1 MSKFLMWRRTR
12 DREFSVELQSH
23 LDMHIA
29 DNIREGMT
37 PEEARRQALVA
48 LGGVEQTKERYRAAL
63 TFRWI
68 DALVKDI
75 QFGLRTLRRSSGFTT
90 LAIVTL
96 AVGIAATNTA
106 FTIMN
111 AVMIRSLP
119 FDEAER
125 LVEIGAVTP
134 GDGDTSM
141 SYADFKDWERS
152 IRAFTGIAASQTGT
166 MNVSDD
172 ERAPERFFGTYVSAQ
187 NFSLLRTKPVLGRDF
202 LPEEDRPGGPPVAI
216 ISFRLW
222 KGRYAGDP
230 RVLGRVIRVNARPAT
245 IVGVMPEGMEFPAN
259 TAIWQPLALTPGIA
273 DQPRDARTLGV
284 FGRLADGVSAADA
297 TIELDRITAAL
308 AKDFPQ
314 TNKDTRARIERL
326 RPGIGAPWIV
336 VFGALMSAVGLLL
349 LVSCVNVANLLLARA
364 AHRGR
369 EVSIRA
375 SLGATRWRIV
385 RQLLVESLILAVAA
399 GLVAL
404 PLSAAALRLFVS
416 LTDEIGRPHW
426 MDFSMDANVFMF
438 LSAVCLGTAVVSGLA
453 PSLQLSRAGAN
464 DMLKK
469 SAGRTVTSTK
479 WTRRLSGALVVVEV
493 VLTVVLVA
501 GAAAMMRYYSAQMDV
516 TRDVDTSRMLTMNL
530 RLPNETYPTAA
541 ERAAFYRRLEERL
554 GSMRNTSAI
563 AVAGAAPFLRQ
574 SSRGMSVDGHLPAE
588 GERLPMVDVLN
599 VGPRYFETLGL
610 GVTRGRDLREEDR
623 APGREAVV
631 VDQRF
636 IDRFFPQRE
645 PLGASVSLI
654 VDRTARPVT
663 IVGVVP
669 ALGVSDM
676 GSARPLVYRPFEND
690 PPPNMTLVAR
700 VRTEGDAAPIA
711 AVLREEVRRLD
722 PDLPL
727 YDVRTLNDVLSWL
740 LWANRVFGGMFAIF
754 AGIAVLVATVG
765 IYGVVSFATAQRT
778 QEIGIRMA
786 LGAPRARLWWTMMA
800 SRIAQVA
807 IGLGVGVVAAFVLL
821 GLMGGLLVGGFGQD
835 PLTLAASGGF
845 LFLVSV
851 VSMLWP
857 VWRATSRSPVVA
869 LRYE

>member
-1 MSKFLMWRRTR
+1 MWKRRTT
-12 DREFSVELQSH
+12 RERELSAELQSH
-23 LDMHIA
+23 LEMHIA
-29 DNIREGMT
+29 DNIRGGM
-37 PEEARRQALVA
+37 PPGEARRQALIA
-48 LGGVEQTKERYRAAL
+48 LGGVEPARERYRD
-63 TFRWI
+63 TFRFAWL
-68 DALVKDI
+68 DGLLKDI
-75 QFGLRTLRRSSGFTT
+75 QFGLRAMRRSAGFTA

-111 AVMIRSLP
+111 TVMFRELP
-119 FDEAER
+119 FDEAGR

-134 GDGDTSM
+134 EDGDASM

-152 IRAFTGIAASQTGT
+152 ARKFSGMAASQTAT

-172 ERAPERFFGTYVSAQ
+172 EMAPERFSGTYTSA
-187 NFSLLRTKPVLGRDF
+187 NTFSLLRTKPALGRDF
-202 LPEEDRPGGPPVAI
+202 VPDEDRPGGPPVAI
-216 ISFRLW
+216 ISFRMW
-222 KGRYAGDP
+222 KQRYSGDP
-230 RVLGRVIRVNARPAT
+230 RVLGRVVRVNARPAT
-245 IVGVMPEGMEFPAN
+245 VVGVMPEGMEFPMN
-259 TAIWQPLALTPGIA
+259 TAIWQPLALMPGIA
-273 DQPRDARTLGV
+273 AQRRDARTLGV
-284 FGRLADGVSAADA
+284 FGRLADGVSAAEA
-297 TIELDRITAAL
+297 TADLDRIAASL

-314 TNKDTRARIERL
+314 TNSGTRARIERL
-326 RPGIGAPWIV
+326 RPGVGGPLMV
-336 VFGALMSAVGLLL
+336 VFGALMSAVSLLL

-364 AHRGR
+364 AHRAR

-385 RQLLVESLILAVAA
+385 RQLLVESLMLAFAA

-426 MDFSMDANVFMF
+426 MNFSMDATDFAF
-438 LSAVCLGTAVVSGLA
+438 LSAVCLGTAVLFGLA
-453 PSLQLSRAGAN
+453 PSLQLSRAGTN
-464 DMLKK
+464 DLLKK
-469 SAGRTVTSTK
+469 SAGRTATSGK
-479 WTRRLSGALVVVEV
+479 WMQRWSGALVVVEV

-530 RLPNETYPTAA
+530 RLPDQTYPTAA
-541 ERAAFYRRLEERL
+541 ERSAFYQRLEESL
-554 GSMRNTSAI
+554 ESMRNTSSV
-563 AVAGAAPFLRQ
+563 AVAGVAPFLRQ
-574 SSRGMSVDGHLPAE
+574 TSRGLSVDGHLPAE
-588 GERLPMVDVLN
+588 GERPPMVDVAN
-599 VGPRYFETLGL
+599 IGPRYFETLGL
-610 GVTRGRDLREEDR
+610 RVTRGRMLRDEDR
-623 APGREAVV
+623 APGRQGAV

-636 IDRFFPQRE
+636 VDRFFPGRE

-654 VDRTARPVT
+654 VHRVAQPVT

-676 GSARPLVYRPFEND
+676 GNVRALMYRPFEND
-690 PPPNMTLVAR
+690 PPAGMTLVAR
-700 VRTEGDAAPIA
+700 LRTEDDAARIA
-711 AVLREEVRRLD
+711 AVLREEISRLD

-786 LGAPRARLWWTMMA
+786 LGAPRARLWWTMMG
-800 SRIAQVA
+800 SKIAQIA
-807 IGLGVGVVAAFVLL
+807 FGLVVGSAAAFVLL
-821 GLMGGLLVGGFGQD
+821 GLLGGLLVGAFGQD
-835 PLTLAASGGF
+835 PLTFATSAGF
-845 LFLVSV
+845 LLV
-851 VSMLWP
+851 VSISSMVWP
-857 VWRATSRSPVVA
+857 VWRATSRSPVAA